1 MAEASLSAS
10 GVPEL
15 VAFGGHM
22 AFGVAVQGSW
32 GLAKMPVEPL
42 ALLRMRAGWCQRSP
56 GRSPA
61 RAG

>member
-32 GLAKMPVEPL
+32 GLAKIPVQL
-42 ALLRMRAGWCQRSP
+42 LDLLRTREQTGACRALVQ
-56 GRSPA
+56 
-61 RAG
+61 